1 VRAAIIVTLSVMILI
16 TGCRNLNP
24 DAPVNQPSAEALYKD
39 AKRSLASGNF
49 VEAVET
55 FETLG
60 ALYPFGNY
68 TQQAQLDVAYAYFKQ
83 DEYNNAISTADR
95 FIKLYPRSPSID
107 YAYYI
112 KGLAN
117 YTRGSSPLERL
128 FPRDLTKVNQS
139 WLRSSFADFD
149 TLATRFPD
157 SSYVPDSIERMNFLR
172 NEMARHEL
180 VTAQYYYGR
189 GAMVATISRIKYM
202 LEHFEES
209 VHTANGLALMA
220 KAYGTLGQ
228 EDLQNDT
235 LRVLALNDPQHP
247 AVPQ

>member
-1 VRAAIIVTLSVMILI
+1 MRITIIVTLSVLMLI
-16 TGCRNLNP
+16 TGCRSLSP
-24 DAPVNQPSAEALYKD
+24 DAEVNQPSAEALYRD
-39 AKRSLASGNF
+39 AKRDLAGGNF

-68 TQQAQLDVAYAYFKQ
+68 TQQAQLDVAYAYYKQ
-83 DEYNNAISTADR
+83 DEYNNSISTADR

-117 YTRGSSPLERL
+117 YTRGGSPLERL
-128 FPRDLTKVNQS
+128 FPRDFAKVNQG

-149 TLATRFPD
+149 TLVTRFPD
-157 SSYVPDSIERMNFLR
+157 SVYVPDSIERMSFLR

-189 GAMVATISRIKYM
+189 GAMVATVSRIKYM

-209 VHTANGLALMA
+209 VHSADGLALMA
-220 KAYGTLGQ
+220 RAYGVLGQ
-228 EDLQNDT
+228 DDLQSDT
-235 LRVLALNDPQHP
+235 LRVLALNDPKHP
-247 AVPQ
+247 AIR